1 MKRINVIT
9 FFLGLILLNGCVSPP
24 PLQKAK
30 VTTSQDIKP
39 ILNET
44 RNAAVEITSVS
55 GNSKGTG
62 FFIAPETIVSC
73 FHVIANPSAS
83 SNGIALNVFQDLKVK
98 TSQGEVLDAVVVSVP
113 NQNDIT
119 PLPPPFG
126 YDFAVLHLTQK
137 PAKPITLLPIVS
149 DANTIEVGDDI
160 IFSGYPLATPA
171 MVTHK
176 GMISGISTNGEI
188 ICIEASIN
196 KGNSDGALCNSSGQ
210 VIGIISMREGGISYG
225 LKGMADYID
234 QTSKNGSVRLMGVD
248 PLQDMR
254 ALTLTL
260 DEYISTGIGYAR
272 SVQYLRAYLKQHS
285 EMVK

>member
-1 MKRINVIT
+1 M
-9 FFLGLILLNGCVSPP
+9 PP
-24 PLQKAK
+24 KPQKGEVAI
-30 VTTSQDIKP
+30 SQDTKP
-39 ILNET
+39 ILNKT

-73 FHVIANPSAS
+73 FHVIANSLAS
-83 SNGIALNVFQDLKVK
+83 SNGIVLNIFQDIKVK
-98 TSQGEVLDAVVVSVP
+98 TSQGEVLDATVISIP
-113 NQNDIT
+113 NQAEIDSMQ
-119 PLPPPFG
+119 
-126 YDFAVLHLTQK
+126 YDFAVLHLIQK
-137 PAKPITLLPIVS
+137 PFKPIAALPIVS
-149 DANTIEVGDDI
+149 VTNTNEVGDDI

-176 GMISGISTNGEI
+176 GMISGISQNGEI

-196 KGNSDGALCNSSGQ
+196 KGNSGGALCNSRGQ

-225 LKGMADYID
+225 LKDMADYID

-248 PLQDMR
+248 PLQGMR

-272 SVQYLRAYLKQHS
+272 SVQYLRAYLKQHP